1 MVQTRVTR
9 KAGDAAVERYCC
21 PSPEPWPCMNP
32 SAYPAAKLL
41 EVERKNLAILALA
54 GSATISDL
62 AAQHGVSRKFIY
74 QQTHKASVALDEV
87 FASAAPDDEVLF
99 ELAVTKTGAFKQTA
113 QKFHRMGK

>member
-1 MVQTRVTR
+1 MSDTV
-9 KAGDAAVERYCC
+9 A
-21 PSPEPWPCMNP
+21 PLLEPWPCMNP

-87 FASAAPDDEVLF
+87 FASAGPDDEVLF